1 MYSERDIAQARGRL
15 RRCIVALAVALL
27 AILALYAFAL
37 ARRVQWLAYV
47 AAALLAVAACYGLLA
62 KVVPCQRY
70 LRFLTEVGEGGR
82 HEFEGTLTRVSAQRE
97 PQDGAMVLPV
107 HLLLDAE
114 QDERTY
120 YLNASKAEGFPAPG
134 AHVRLRCFGR
144 HIVQA
149 EALPDANPPESG
161 T

>member
-1 MYSERDIAQARGRL
+1 MYSERDITEARARL
-15 RRCIVALAVALL
+15 RRSAILLIVALV

-37 ARRVQWLAYV
+37 ARRVQALAYV

-62 KVVPCQRY
+62 KVLPHERY
-70 LRFLTEVGEGGR
+70 LRFLTEVGQGGR
-82 HEFEGTLTRVSAQRE
+82 HEFVGTLTDVSTQRE

-107 HLLLDAE
+107 HLMLDAE

-134 AHVRLRCFGR
+134 AHVRLKCFGR
-144 HIVQA
+144 HIVEA
-149 EALPDANPPESG
+149 ELLPEGGA
-161 T
+161 